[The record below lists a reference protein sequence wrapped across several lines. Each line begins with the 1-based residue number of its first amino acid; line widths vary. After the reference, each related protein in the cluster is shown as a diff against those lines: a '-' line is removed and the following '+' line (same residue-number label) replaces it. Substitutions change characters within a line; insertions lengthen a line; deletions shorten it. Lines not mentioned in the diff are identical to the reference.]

1 MNAQSDLYFGALA
14 VKNGY
19 ASTSEIELALEA
31 QKEGPAFES
40 ETPPKLGE
48 ILVEMGT
55 LTPDQIQSVL
65 EAQSRLRH
73 DEPANPDVVKFE
85 EIQPA
90 ALVQESGPA
99 LTVNGE
105 PLTAPRSLKSGD
117 RLKAGDLLFRFSGES
132 IEIIPTR
139 ELSPAES
146 STSIMPLISPPAEP
160 AAEAPQPA
168 EPAAA
173 PAVETTPKPK
183 LSEKI
188 LPVLRTIDGVIAK
201 LPPALHTQRKYVL
214 AAAAIGAIAFLLP
227 WRIAGNGNSVLGI
240 QGPGWLMALL
250 SLVPIGCALF
260 SRPGDPFTRIER
272 FAAGSASGVALLI
285 GLVKLFWTPS
295 YATGRGIGLFIGIL
309 STLGLVLASAF
320 PRAAVPGT
328 ATDAPTLGMRL
339 WKKLSGFFGSVSGKR
354 AKELNAAIEQRDAL
368 LRKIGEAA
376 LETHKDLPEA
386 AAAIQA
392 REALQKADQEVA
404 DPKTATV
411 KGKAAQKAAD
421 AKAKRAF
428 GKLAQ
433 KAIDG
438 GLPGQ
443 EAPIAELRAAE
454 ARIKELS

>member
-1 MNAQSDLYFGALA
+1 M
-14 VKNGY
+14 
-19 ASTSEIELALEA
+19 
-31 QKEGPAFES
+31 
-40 ETPPKLGE
+40 
-48 ILVEMGT
+48 
-55 LTPDQIQSVL
+55 
-65 EAQSRLRH
+65 
-73 DEPANPDVVKFE
+73 
-85 EIQPA
+85 
-90 ALVQESGPA
+90 
-99 LTVNGE
+99 
-105 PLTAPRSLKSGD
+105 LKTGD
-117 RLKAGDLLFRFSGES
+117 RLKASDLLFRFAGES
-132 IEIIPTR
+132 IEVVPTR
-139 ELSPAES
+139 EMSPADS
-146 STSIMPLISPPAEP
+146 STTILPLISPPAE
-160 AAEAPQPA
+160 APTPA
-168 EPAAA
+168 ESA
-173 PAVETTPKPK
+173 PVVDVPPKPR

-201 LPPALHTQRKYVL
+201 LPPGLHPQRKYVL

-250 SLVPIGCALF
+250 SLVPIGCVLF

-272 FAAGSASGVALLI
+272 VAAGSASGLALLI
-285 GLVKLFWTPS
+285 GVVKLFWTPA

-309 STLGLVLASAF
+309 SCLGLLLASAF
-320 PRAAVPGT
+320 ARAGGAGT

-339 WKKLSGFFGSVSGKR
+339 WKKLSGFLGSMSGQR
-354 AKELNAAIEQRDAL
+354 AKELNAALEQRDAL

-376 LETHKDLPEA
+376 LETPKDLPKA

-404 DPKTATV
+404 DPTTATV

-428 GKLAQ
+428 AKLAQ

-443 EAPIAELRAAE
+443 ESTIAELRAVE

>member
-1 MNAQSDLYFGALA
+1 MNTHSDLHFGALA

-55 LTPDQIQSVL
+55 LTPDQIKSVL
-65 EAQSRLRH
+65 DAQSRLRH
-73 DEPANPDVVKFE
+73 EETAKPDVVKFE

-90 ALVQESGPA
+90 AFVQEAGPA

-105 PLTAPRSLKSGD
+105 PLTAPRTLKSGD
-117 RLKAGDLLFRFSGES
+117 RLKAGDLLFKFSGES
-132 IEIIPTR
+132 LEIIPKRDEANT
-139 ELSPAES
+139 S
-146 STSIMPLISPPAEP
+146 STSIHIPVAET
-160 AAEAPQPA
+160 AAEAPKAAEPPLPA
-168 EPAAA
+168 E
-173 PAVETTPKPK
+173 PKPK

-188 LPVLRTIDGVIAK
+188 LPVLRSIDGVVAK
-201 LPPALHTQRKYVL
+201 IIPSLHTQRKYVL
-214 AAAAIGAIAFLLP
+214 AAGAIGFLAFLLP

-250 SLVPIGCALF
+250 SLVPIGCTLF
-260 SRPGDPFTRIER
+260 SRPGDPFTRVER
-272 FAAGSASGVALLI
+272 IAATSASGLALLVGI
-285 GLVKLFWTPS
+285 LKLFWVPS
-295 YATGRGIGLFIGIL
+295 YATGRGIGLFLGIL
-309 STLGLVLASAF
+309 SAAGLVLAGAF
-320 PRAAVPGT
+320 ARAAGT
-328 ATDAPTLGMRL
+328 APATDAPTLGMRL
-339 WKKLSGFFGSVSGKR
+339 WKKLSGFLGSMSGQR

-386 AAAIQA
+386 AAALLA
-392 REALQKADQEVA
+392 REALQKADQEIA

-411 KGKAAQKAAD
+411 KAKAAQKAAD
-421 AKAKRAF
+421 AKARRAF
-428 GKLAQ
+428 AKLAQ

-438 GLPGQ
+438 GLAGQ
-443 EAPIAELRAAE
+443 EAAIADLRAAE